1 MSDYEQVARMLEL
14 AADANTLQAV
24 EQTAARKILAFDGEK
39 FPADSCAITQSCL
52 MQSAGLDVPD
62 TYQALAFGNMLKK
75 RGWQVVPVG
84 KQAQGD
90 MGSTCGAVAD
100 HGNDHV
106 YFVLYIVNADEM
118 VIADN
123 QASAPHFRFASG
135 KGGKT
140 PTKFFLRAAPPVSE
154 GLAQPA
160 LLTPHGNALAAIS
173 ERIRELDQFIR
184 NMLIRLAHTNTETC

>member
-52 MQSAGLDVPD
+52 MQSAGIDVPD

-90 MGSTCGAVAD
+90 IGSTCGAVAD

-106 YFVLYIVNADEM
+106 YLVMLVMGPDEM
-118 VIADN
+118 VVTDN
-123 QASAPHFRFASG
+123 QASASHFRYASG

-140 PTKFFLRAAPPVSE
+140 PTTFFLRAPAPPIIKAS
-154 GLAQPA
+154 LQAAP
-160 LLTPHGNALAAIS
+160 LTPHGNALAAIS
-173 ERIRELDQFIR
+173 DRIRELDQFIR
-184 NMLIRLAHTNTETC
+184 NAL